1 MALVLIT
8 PLLFVVAQPGL
19 LLILGAWR
27 RSHTLKPEIVL
38 YLLCGS
44 ALWLSELHRKD
55 IYHLVFGSPLLI
67 ILCVSYLEDCRAN
80 VTDIALQML
89 AITAACLACFNLF
102 LALSASTIATRV
114 GSVATLKKDPV
125 LTFLDQHITRGE
137 EIFTYPYCPMYYFL
151 SAATNPTRYSI
162 LLYNYNTPSQ
172 FREVIRVLEERR
184 VKYVVVGQDFSIQ
197 SDRRYL
203 LKAGLHAR

>member
-1 MALVLIT
+1 MV
-8 PLLFVVAQPGL
+8 PRCGY
-19 LLILGAWR
+19 
-27 RSHTLKPEIVL
+27 RSFTGRISTTSYSGHP
-38 YLLCGS
+38 S
-44 ALWLSELHRKD
+44 
-55 IYHLVFGSPLLI
+55 LI

-172 FREVIRVLEERR
+172 FRESHPGLGRTPGQVRGL
-184 VKYVVVGQDFSIQ
+184 GQDFSIQ